1 MYYNMYAMNTKEFK
15 KLTDAEIKEKIE
27 AHKKWLENPQ
37 EGAKADFSCV
47 DAAGENF
54 SELDLR
60 GANFNGAKLNGANF
74 NSTKLNG
81 ADFSNTNLYGAD
93 FVKAK
98 LNDANFNGSELRC
111 ADFTRANLSNATMT
125 KCLLNHSNF
134 IKANLHCT
142 NLFDSL
148 LDGADFKG
156 ANLIFSSA
164 FSLSH
169 QIYKAN
175 FDDDAILAIF
185 YHTLMIVAKSKNI
198 SPELKSFL
206 LTEENTK
213 KANQYSEVKKNLDGK
228 IYSDGTVGSYYEFNY

>member
-1 MYYNMYAMNTKEFK
+1 MYGMDTKEFK

-37 EGAKADFSCV
+37 EGAKADFSFI
-47 DAAGENF
+47 DGDEKNF

-60 GANFNGAKLNGANF
+60 GANFNGAKLICANF
-74 NSTKLNG
+74 NGAKLNE
-81 ADFSNTNLYGAD
+81 ADFSNTNLHGAD

-98 LNDANFNGSELRC
+98 LNDAIFYGADLRC
-111 ADFTRANLSNATMT
+111 ADFTRANLSNATIH

-213 KANQYSEVKKNLDGK
+213 KVNQYSEVKKNLDGK
-228 IYSDGTVGSYYEFNY
+228 IYPDGTVGSYYEFNY

>member
-1 MYYNMYAMNTKEFK
+1 MYAMDTKNFK
-15 KLTDAEIKEKIE
+15 KLTDVEIKEKIE
-27 AHKKWLENPQ
+27 VHKKWLENPQ
-37 EGAKADFSCV
+37 EGVKADFSCI
-47 DAAGENF
+47 DATGENF

-74 NSTKLNG
+74 NDTKLNS

-93 FVKAK
+93 FLRAK
-98 LNDANFNGSELRC
+98 LNDAIFHCADLRC
-111 ADFTRANLSNATMT
+111 ADFSKANLSNATMT
-125 KCLLNHSNF
+125 KCLLSCANF

-142 NLFDSL
+142 NLFNSL

-198 SPELKSFL
+198 SSELKSFL

>member
-1 MYYNMYAMNTKEFK
+1 MYYNMYAMDTKEFK

-37 EGAKADFSCV
+37 EGVKADFSCV

-74 NSTKLNG
+74 NGAKLNE

-111 ADFTRANLSNATMT
+111 SDFSRANLSHATMT
-125 KCLLNHSNF
+125 RCLLSCANF
-134 IKANLHCT
+134 INTNLHCV
-142 NLFDSL
+142 NFFDSL
-148 LDGADFKG
+148 LDKADFKN
-156 ANLIFSSA
+156 ANLNFSNL
-164 FSLSH
+164 SLSH
-169 QIYKAN
+169 QIYRAN
-175 FDDDAILAIF
+175 FDDDAILRMF
-185 YHTLMIVAKSKNI
+185 YHTLMIVAKSKNV
-198 SPELKSFL
+198 SPELKKFL

-213 KANQYSEVKKNLDGK
+213 KANEYSEVKEGWDGK
-228 IYSDGTVGSYYEFNY
+228 IYSDGTVGSSYEFNY